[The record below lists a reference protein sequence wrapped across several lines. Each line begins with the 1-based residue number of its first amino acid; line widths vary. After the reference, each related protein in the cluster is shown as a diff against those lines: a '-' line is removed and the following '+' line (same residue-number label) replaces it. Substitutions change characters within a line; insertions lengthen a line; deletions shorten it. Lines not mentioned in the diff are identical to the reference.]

1 MSDIDLIALA
11 KSCSRVRTD
20 IGRML
25 LTQDGSDNRVAAVE
39 RLEAS
44 LKALLRLARNG
55 DCGLFLEIAGELA

>member
-1 MSDIDLIALA
+1 MNDIDLLALA

-25 LTQDGSDNRVAAVE
+25 LTQDGSDKRAVAVE
-39 RLEAS
+39 RLQAS
-44 LKALLRLARNG
+44 LKGLLRLARNG